1 MGCVV
6 GYEKEDKEDIKEIS
20 ISISELSYIE
30 PIKTIEQQRI
40 EYIQNIFKVEY
51 KKKNI
56 KYIYK

>member
-1 MGCVV
+1 MGCVKSKKQEV
-6 GYEKEDKEDIKEIS
+6 EKEAS
-20 ISISELSYIE
+20 LSISELSYIE